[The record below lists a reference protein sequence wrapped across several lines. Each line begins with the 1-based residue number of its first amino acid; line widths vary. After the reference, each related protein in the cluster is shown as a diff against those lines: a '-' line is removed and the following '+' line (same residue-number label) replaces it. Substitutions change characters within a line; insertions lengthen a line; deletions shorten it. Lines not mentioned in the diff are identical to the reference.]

1 MDKETLE
8 LIIAPIKEQ
17 ISGFEARLSEKI
29 DVMEKRVEKNKEDQE
44 AKNREFGER
53 MHEIVNKTTP
63 QTYATILEER
73 IEKNELEIQELKTAR
88 AVDKAVIEA
97 KEDVSEKIKT
107 DRQQKFDNLVKSKW
121 IIGVVAAVLL
131 SLLTYFVGYIQESG
145 LHGSAKDASSSLVK
159 K

>member
-8 LIIAPIKEQ
+8 LIITPIKDQ

-88 AVDKAVIEA
+88 AVDKAIIKT

-145 LHGSAKDASSSLVK
+145 LHKSAKSSGSITVK